1 MTWFPLPASANIQC
15 SQRHM
20 KTVASQML
28 VAIGVDVLPVAMLRS
43 QPARAVAEEDASPAV
58 SVSGCFTE
66 HQHCRPHE
74 TSARVLL
81 LSVGYGSEVNH

>member
-1 MTWFPLPASANIQC
+1 
-15 SQRHM
+15 
-20 KTVASQML
+20 ML